1 MRYYRPVTTV
11 EAVAAL
17 ANERGTS
24 RILVGGTDL
33 LVAMR
38 HRSVQPTLLVDIKG
52 VQDLAAPITVDEEG
66 ITFGPTATMSDVVA
80 HPVVREWFPALVEA
94 AVLVGSVAIRN
105 RASLIANS
113 ANGSPAA
120 DTAPPL
126 VAFNASVTIS
136 SVSGERTSPLRE
148 FFLAPRRTSCGAGE
162 MVTSMR
168 VPRPAPGSSSA
179 FERMTRRR
187 GVDLATCSVG
197 AVVDGDGA
205 MTVGLGAVGP
215 TTLLGGP
222 VASIELS
229 SPVQLERAVDALVAP
244 ATPIGDVRAGKP
256 YRTAMVR
263 VLTRRAVLRAA
274 ARRSAQDNA
283 LPDVLGGGS
292 NSGVIGDEGTTGGGS
307 S

>member
-1 MRYYRPVTTV
+1 MRYYRPATTA

-17 ANERGTS
+17 ASRPHDS

-33 LVAMR
+33 LVAIR
-38 HRSVQPTLLVDIKG
+38 HRAVEPGLLVDIKSLE
-52 VQDLAAPITVDEEG
+52 DAAAPIEVDDAG
-66 ITFGPTATMSDVVA
+66 VTFGPTATMSDVVA
-80 HPVVREWFPALVEA
+80 HPVVQEWYPGLVEA

-120 DTAPPL
+120 DTSPPL
-126 VAFNASVTIS
+126 VALDASVTIS
-136 SVSGERTSPLRE
+136 SVSGERTTPLRE
-148 FFLAPRRTSCGAGE
+148 FFLAPRRTLCAPGE
-162 MVTSMR
+162 MVTSLR
-168 VPRPAPGSSSA
+168 VPRPGPGSSSA

-205 MTVGLGAVGP
+205 VTVGLGAVGP

-222 VASIELS
+222 VAPFDLGSAEE
-229 SPVQLERAVDALVAP
+229 LERAVDDLLAP
-244 ATPIGDVRAGKP
+244 ATPIGDVRAGLE

-263 VLTRRAVLRAA
+263 VLARRAILRAA
-274 ARRSAQDNA
+274 ARR
-283 LPDVLGGGS
+283 
-292 NSGVIGDEGTTGGGS
+292 TGPARPQKDTP
-307 S
+307 

>member
-1 MRYYRPVTTV
+1 MRYYRPASTAQ
-11 EAVAAL
+11 AVAAL
-17 ANERGTS
+17 ANEPDSS

-38 HRSVQPTLLVDIKG
+38 HRNALPALVVDIKG
-52 VQDLAAPITVDEEG
+52 VTDLAAPITVDEEG
-66 ITFGPTATMSDVVA
+66 ITFGPTATMSEVVA
-80 HPVVREWFPALVEA
+80 HPAVREWFPGLVEA

-120 DTAPPL
+120 DTSPPL
-126 VAFNASVTIS
+126 VALNAFVTIT
-136 SVSGERTSPLRE
+136 SVSGDRTCPLSA
-148 FFLAPRRTSCGAGE
+148 FFLAPRKTQCGAGE
-162 MVTSMR
+162 MVTSLR

-197 AVVDGDGA
+197 AVVNADGV
-205 MTVGLGAVGP
+205 MTVGLGALGP

-222 VASIELS
+222 VAPIDLTSQE
-229 SPVQLERAVDALVAP
+229 QLERAVEALLAP
-244 ATPIGDVRAGKP
+244 TTPIGDVRAGKP
-256 YRTAMVR
+256 YRTAMAR

-274 ARRSAQDNA
+274 ERRTDRNLD
-283 LPDVLGGGS
+283 LPDVLGGR
-292 NSGVIGDEGTTGGGS
+292 SGRGDQVDRTTGGRS

>member
-1 MRYYRPVTTV
+1 VRYYRPATTA

-17 ANERGTS
+17 ASRPHDS

-33 LVAMR
+33 LVAIR
-38 HRSVQPTLLVDIKG
+38 HRAVEPGLLVDIKSLE
-52 VQDLAAPITVDEEG
+52 DAAAPVAVDEAG
-66 ITFGPTATMSDVVA
+66 VTFGPTATMSDVVA
-80 HPVVREWFPALVEA
+80 HPVVREWYPGLVEA

-120 DTAPPL
+120 DTSPPL
-126 VAFNASVTIS
+126 VALDASVTIS

-148 FFLAPRRTSCGAGE
+148 FFLAPRRTLCAPGE
-162 MVTSMR
+162 MVTSLR
-168 VPRPAPGSSSA
+168 VPRPGPGSSSA

-197 AVVDGDGA
+197 AVVDGDGVVS
-205 MTVGLGAVGP
+205 VGLGAVGP

-222 VASIELS
+222 VAPFDLDS
-229 SPVQLERAVDALVAP
+229 SEQLERALDDLLAP
-244 ATPIGDVRAGKP
+244 ATPIGDVRAGLE

-263 VLTRRAVLRAA
+263 VLARRAILRAA
-274 ARRSAQDNA
+274 ARRTDPARPQKDA
-283 LPDVLGGGS
+283 P
-292 NSGVIGDEGTTGGGS
+292 
-307 S
+307 

>member
-11 EAVAAL
+11 EAVTAL
-17 ANERGTS
+17 ASEPQSS

-38 HRSVQPTLLVDIKG
+38 HKTVEPTLLVDIKG
-52 VQDLAAPITVDEEG
+52 VQDLVAPITVDEEG

-80 HPVVREWFPALVEA
+80 HPVVREWFPALVES

-105 RASLIANS
+105 RAGLIANS

-120 DTAPPL
+120 DTSPPL
-126 VAFNASVTIS
+126 VSLDASVTIS

-148 FFLAPRRTSCGAGE
+148 FFLGPRRTLCGPGE

-168 VPRPAPGSSSA
+168 VPRPTPGSSSA

-205 MTVGLGAVGP
+205 ITVGLGAVGP

-222 VASIELS
+222 VAPVDLS
-229 SPVQLERAVDALVAP
+229 SEEQMERALDALLAP
-244 ATPIGDVRAGKP
+244 ATPITDVRAGKP

-274 ARRSAQDNA
+274 ARRTDRDLA
-283 LPDVLGGGS
+283 LPDVLGGV
-292 NSGVIGDEGTTGGGS
+292 SGESHVDRTTGGRS

>member
-1 MRYYRPVTTV
+1 MRYYRPATTA

-17 ANERGTS
+17 ANEPHTS

-38 HRSVQPTLLVDIKG
+38 HKNVEPTLLVDIKS
-52 VQDLAAPITVDEEG
+52 VQDLAPRITVDDEG
-66 ITFGPTATMSDVVA
+66 LTFGPTATMSDLVA
-80 HPVVREWFPALVEA
+80 HPVVRQWFPGLVEA

-120 DTAPPL
+120 DTSPPL
-126 VAFNASVTIS
+126 IALNASVTIS
-136 SVSGERTSPLRE
+136 SVDKDERTSPLRE
-148 FFLAPRRTSCGAGE
+148 FFLGSRRTLCGVGE

-197 AVVDGDGA
+197 SVVDGEGTV
-205 MTVGLGAVGP
+205 TVGLGAVGP

-222 VASIELS
+222 VSPFDLS
-229 SPVQLERAVDALVAP
+229 SPEQMERALDDLLAA

-263 VLTRRAVLRAA
+263 VLARRAVLRAA
-274 ARRSAQDNA
+274 ARRTDRDPA
-283 LPDVLGGGS
+283 LPDVLGGRS
-292 NSGVIGDEGTTGGGS
+292 GGS
-307 S
+307 HR

>member
-1 MRYYRPVTTV
+1 MRCYRPATTA
-11 EAVAAL
+11 EAVTAL
-17 ANERGTS
+17 ASEPQSS

-33 LVAMR
+33 LVAVR
-38 HRSVQPTLLVDIKG
+38 HRNIQPTLLVDIKG
-52 VQDLAAPITVDEEG
+52 VQDLVAPITVDEQG
-66 ITFGPTATMSDVVA
+66 ITFGPTVTMSDVVA
-80 HPVVREWFPALVEA
+80 HPVVREWFPGLVEA

-120 DTAPPL
+120 DTSPPL
-126 VAFNASVTIS
+126 VALDASVTIA

-148 FFLAPRRTSCGAGE
+148 FFLGPRRTLCGSGE
-162 MVTSMR
+162 MVTSLR
-168 VPRPAPGSSSA
+168 VPRPTPGSSSA

-197 AVVDGDGA
+197 AVVDGEGA
-205 MTVGLGAVGP
+205 VTVGLGAVGP

-222 VASIELS
+222 VVLSDLS
-229 SPVQLERAVDALVAP
+229 SQEHMEGALDALLAP

-263 VLTRRAVLRAA
+263 VLARRAVLRAA
-274 ARRSAQDNA
+274 ARRGDRDLA
-283 LPDVLGGGS
+283 LPDVLGGTS
-292 NSGVIGDEGTTGGGS
+292 GGS
-307 S
+307 RR

>member
-1 MRYYRPVTTV
+1 MRYYRPATTA

-17 ANERGTS
+17 ASEPQTS

-33 LVAMR
+33 LVALR
-38 HRSVQPTLLVDIKG
+38 HKAVQPTLLIDIKG
-52 VQDLAAPITVDEEG
+52 AKDLAEPITVEDEA
-66 ITFGPTATMSDVVA
+66 IVFGPTATMSDLVA
-80 HPVVREWFPALVEA
+80 HPVVREWYPALVEA

-120 DTAPPL
+120 DTSPPL
-126 VAFNASVTIS
+126 VALDATITIS
-136 SVSGERTSPLRE
+136 SVSGQRTAPLRK
-148 FFLAPRRTSCGAGE
+148 FFLAPRKTLCGPGE

-187 GVDLATCSVG
+187 GVDLATCSVA
-197 AVVDGDGA
+197 AVVDDAGV

-215 TTLLGGP
+215 TTLVGGP
-222 VASIELS
+222 VAPVDLS
-229 SPVQLERAVDALVAP
+229 SQEQMQRAIDELLAP
-244 ATPIGDVRAGKP
+244 ATPIGDVRAGKA
-256 YRTAMVR
+256 YRTAMIR
-263 VLTRRAVLRAA
+263 TLTRRAVLRAA
-274 ARRSAQDNA
+274 ARRTEHDLA
-283 LPDVLGGGS
+283 LPDVLGGS
-292 NSGVIGDEGTTGGGS
+292 SARTNQADRTSGRS

>member
-1 MRYYRPVTTV
+1 MRYYRPVTTA
-11 EAVAAL
+11 EAVTAL
-17 ANERGTS
+17 ASEPHDS

-38 HRSVQPTLLVDIKG
+38 HRNIQPTLLVDIKG
-52 VQDLAAPITVDEEG
+52 VQDLVAPITVDEEG
-66 ITFGPTATMSDVVA
+66 ITFGPTVTMSDVVA
-80 HPVVREWFPALVEA
+80 HPVVREWFPGLVEA

-120 DTAPPL
+120 DTSPPL
-126 VAFNASVTIS
+126 LSLDASVTIA

-148 FFLAPRRTSCGAGE
+148 FFLGPRKTLCSPGE
-162 MVTSMR
+162 MVTALR
-168 VPRPAPGSSSA
+168 VPRPTPGTSSA

-197 AVVDGDGA
+197 AVVDGEGA
-205 MTVGLGAVGP
+205 VTVGLGAVGP

-222 VASIELS
+222 VTLGDLS
-229 SPVQLERAVDALVAP
+229 SQEQMERALDALLAP

-263 VLTRRAVLRAA
+263 VLARRAVLRAA
-274 ARRSAQDNA
+274 ARRWDRDLA
-283 LPDVLGGGS
+283 LPDVPGGRSGGS
-292 NSGVIGDEGTTGGGS
+292 NRVDRTTGGRS

>member
-1 MRYYRPVTTV
+1 MRYYRPTTTV

-17 ANERGTS
+17 ASEPDTS
-24 RILVGGTDL
+24 RLLVGGTDL

-38 HRSVQPTLLVDIKG
+38 HRTVQPTLLVDIKG
-52 VQDLAAPITVDEEG
+52 VQDLAAPITDDEEG

-80 HPVVREWFPALVEA
+80 HPVVREWFPGLVEA
-94 AVLVGSVAIRN
+94 ALMVGSVAIRN

-120 DTAPPL
+120 DTSPPL
-126 VAFNASVTIS
+126 VALNASVTIS
-136 SVSGERTSPLRE
+136 SVSGERTSLLHE
-148 FFLAPRRTSCGAGE
+148 FFLGPRRTLCGPGE

-197 AVVDGDGA
+197 AVVNGDGEV
-205 MTVGLGAVGP
+205 TVGLGAVGP

-222 VASIELS
+222 VPPFDLS
-229 SPVQLERAVDALVAP
+229 SPQETERAIDALLAP

-263 VLTRRAVLRAA
+263 VLARRAVARAA
-274 ARRSAQDNA
+274 ARRTQAHPD
-283 LPDVLGGGS
+283 LPDVLGGRSDRGVPADPATGGS
-292 NSGVIGDEGTTGGGS
+292 NP
-307 S
+307 

>member
-1 MRYYRPVTTV
+1 MRYYRPATTA

-17 ANERGTS
+17 AAEPHTS

-38 HRSVQPTLLVDIKG
+38 HNNVEPTLLVDIKS
-52 VQDLAAPITVDEEG
+52 VQDLVAPITVDDEG
-66 ITFGPTATMSDVVA
+66 LTFGPTATMSDLVA
-80 HPVVREWFPALVEA
+80 HPVVRQWFPGLVEA

-120 DTAPPL
+120 DTSPPL
-126 VAFNASVTIS
+126 VALNASVTIS
-136 SVSGERTSPLRE
+136 SVNGERTSPLRE
-148 FFLAPRRTSCGAGE
+148 FFLGSRRTLCGVGE

-197 AVVDGDGA
+197 AVVDGEGA
-205 MTVGLGAVGP
+205 VTVGLGAVGP

-222 VASIELS
+222 VAPFDLS
-229 SPVQLERAVDALVAP
+229 SPGQMERALDALLAA

-263 VLTRRAVLRAA
+263 VLARRAVLRAA
-274 ARRSAQDNA
+274 ARRTDRDLA
-283 LPDVLGGGS
+283 LPDVLGGR
-292 NSGVIGDEGTTGGGS
+292 SGES
-307 S
+307 QR